1 MRNGLSAAADSQ
13 QHKCVVCRNSRAV
26 GRGRERLAVSGRVK
40 IKGVEVTG
48 SVGLETRPECN
59 ANCLVIFLIF
69 FFLSEKADITG
80 KFQHWQVS
88 RNSFQHY

>member
-59 ANCLVIFLIF
+59 ANCLVIFLNF
-69 FFLSEKADITG
+69 FFK
-80 KFQHWQVS
+80 
-88 RNSFQHY
+88 